1 MAAMAPHGLAQPP
14 ARAAMCSH
22 LAAGSTA
29 TARTFSSHVSSPPL
43 RLSLRA
49 AAAST
54 GAVRLPTAAAA
65 VSTATP
71 TSTASAAMDAVAEWG
86 LTPLSQ
92 VDPEVYD
99 LIEREKRR
107 QRAGIELIASEN
119 FTSLA
124 VMEALG
130 SALTNKYSEGM
141 PGARYYG
148 GNEVIDEIEELCRA
162 RALAAFHLDPASWG
176 VNVQPYSGS
185 PANFA
190 AYTGLLEPHDRIMGL
205 DLPSG
210 GHLTHG
216 YYTAGGKKISAT
228 SIYFESLPYK
238 VSSDTGYV
246 DYDKLEEK
254 AMDFRPKL
262 IICGGSAYP
271 RDWDYARFR
280 AIADKCGAMLLC
292 DMAHISGLVAAQ
304 EASNPFEY
312 SDVVTTTTH
321 KSLRGPRSGMIFYRK
336 GLKPPRKGQPEGAL
350 YDYEDKINFAVFPS
364 LQGGPH
370 NHQIGA
376 LAVALKQS
384 MSPGFKAYIQQVKA
398 NAVALGNHLM
408 SKGYKLVTDG
418 TENHLV
424 LWDLRP
430 LGLTGN
436 KVEKLCD
443 LCSITLNKN
452 AVFGDSS
459 ALSPGGVRIGN
470 VNLHL
475 VFAFPSIITYLFSG
489 NVWVFLALKEYAI
502 NYVNLLGTPAMTS
515 RGLVEKDFVQIAEYL
530 HQAVTICLNV
540 QEEHGKLLKN
550 FEKGLVNNKDI
561 ENLRAEVE
569 KFATSFE
576 MPGFMVSDMK
586 YKD

>member
-1 MAAMAPHGLAQPP
+1 MAMTAQPP
-14 ARAAMCSH
+14 MGRAALYSH
-22 LAAGSTA
+22 QTTAALPPKHHPSPL
-29 TARTFSSHVSSPPL
+29 RPPL
-43 RLSLRA
+43 LRA
-49 AAAST
+49 AARP
-54 GAVRLPTAAAA
+54 VRLYAAVATDAASATTAA
-65 VSTATP
+65 
-71 TSTASAAMDAVAEWG
+71 AAMDAVADWG
-86 LTPLSQ
+86 LTSLEDA
-92 VDPEVYD
+92 DPEVYD

-107 QRAGIELIASEN
+107 QRTGIELIASEN

-130 SALTNKYSEGM
+130 SPLTNKYSEGM

-148 GNEVIDEIEELCRA
+148 GNEVIDEVEELCRA
-162 RALAAFHLDPASWG
+162 RALEAFHLDPASWG

-190 AYTGLLEPHDRIMGL
+190 AYTGLLQPHDRIMGL

-238 VSSDTGYV
+238 VSSDSGYV
-246 DYDKLEEK
+246 DYDRLDEK
-254 AMDFRPKL
+254 SMDFRPKL

-271 RDWDYARFR
+271 REWDYARLR
-280 AIADKCGAMLLC
+280 AIADKCGAMLLT

-304 EASNPFEY
+304 EAKNPFVY

-336 GLKPPRKGQPEGAL
+336 GPKPPKKGQPEGAL
-350 YDYEDKINFAVFPS
+350 YDYEDRINFAVFPS

-370 NHQIGA
+370 NHQIAA
-376 LAVALKQS
+376 LAVGLKQT

-398 NAVALGNHLM
+398 NAVAIANHLM
-408 SKGYKLVTDG
+408 SKGYKMVTDG

-430 LGLTGN
+430 LGLSGN
-436 KVEKLCD
+436 KVEKVCD

-459 ALSPGGVRIGN
+459 ALSPGGVRI
-470 VNLHL
+470 
-475 VFAFPSIITYLFSG
+475 
-489 NVWVFLALKEYAI
+489 
-502 NYVNLLGTPAMTS
+502 GTPAMTS

-540 QEEHGKLLKN
+540 QKQRGKRFNDFTVDL
-550 FEKGLVNNKDI
+550 ENNKDI
-561 ENLRAEVE
+561 AELRADVQ
-569 KFATSFE
+569 KFAISFE
-576 MPGFMVSDMK
+576 MPGFRVSDMK